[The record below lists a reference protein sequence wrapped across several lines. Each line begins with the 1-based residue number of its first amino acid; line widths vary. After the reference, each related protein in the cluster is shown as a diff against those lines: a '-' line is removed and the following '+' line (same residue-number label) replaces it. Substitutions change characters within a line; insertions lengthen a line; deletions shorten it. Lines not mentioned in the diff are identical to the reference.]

1 MATFDVR
8 FSRNLQAC
16 EARFLQAL
24 SSGEDP
30 GFADDCAALFLSA
43 TQALDREQI
52 SAATMS
58 KLVSFAKCVSVVSTN
73 LLRLDTASDE
83 IKRDVAVRSRR
94 LVSSPHS
101 CEPFTPFS
109 EPTLDDQA
117 HCAPYREWF
126 RANFT
131 NPYPSAHDKDHL
143 LTLVPRHTKTQ
154 LDTWFVNNRRR
165 SGWAAL
171 RRAHTNGSVDAM
183 RQLVDDVD
191 AGIAGDAVAR
201 QVAKVREFFDDGMR
215 DRVSDEIQAI
225 VAKGAALSFGSAQPS
240 RYSPPPPQQ
249 SSTQRCIE
257 QRATRGVGAA
267 PRARRSVTPPH
278 PAPYARASDHSP
290 YSTSPRSLSPLDVSG
305 DAPRYPSTF
314 SSPTESSRTTSSSS
328 SRSFD
333 SLVSY
338 ASVESAPV
346 RQEDHPATSS
356 YYAVDTDEAEGEI
369 PPVPSSPP
377 TTSSLLSFA
386 GARHAALP
394 LSSPFGGSAAGL
406 SAHAARE
413 AHPYFCTVDELP
425 TSSPLIGFAGG
436 LGM

>member
-1 MATFDVR
+1 MSSLDLRLARALQVCEAAYLDALLTGRYDSAVQHCESLF
-8 FSRNLQAC
+8 RNAGEALQAG
-16 EARFLQAL
+16 QL
-24 SSGEDP
+24 SPETTTR
-30 GFADDCAALFLSA
+30 LV
-43 TQALDREQI
+43 
-52 SAATMS
+52 
-58 KLVSFAKCVSVVSTN
+58 KLAKCVKEISTY
-73 LLRLDTASDE
+73 LGHLEGTIDE
-83 IKRDVAVRSRR
+83 VKQDVLHRSRQV
-94 LVSSPHS
+94 LAPAPSTSQSP
-101 CEPFTPFS
+101 PL

-143 LTLVPRHTKTQ
+143 LSLVPRHTKTQ

-183 RQLVDDVD
+183 RQLVEDVD

-201 QVAKVREFFDDGMR
+201 QVAKVREFFDDGVR

-225 VAKGAALSFGSAQPS
+225 VARVAALSFGSAQPS

-249 SSTQRCIE
+249 SSTQRRIE
-257 QRATRGVGAA
+257 QRAARGVGAA

-278 PAPYARASDHSP
+278 PASYSRAPHHSP

-314 SSPTESSRTTSSSS
+314 SSPAESSRTTSSSS

-338 ASVESAPV
+338 ASIESAPV
-346 RQEDHPATSS
+346 RQEDRTATSS
-356 YYAVDTDEAEGEI
+356 YYAADVDEAEGEI

-394 LSSPFGGSAAGL
+394 LSSPFDGSAAGS
-406 SAHAARE
+406 SARAARE

-425 TSSPLIGFAGG
+425 TSSSLIGFAGG
-436 LGM
+436 LGR